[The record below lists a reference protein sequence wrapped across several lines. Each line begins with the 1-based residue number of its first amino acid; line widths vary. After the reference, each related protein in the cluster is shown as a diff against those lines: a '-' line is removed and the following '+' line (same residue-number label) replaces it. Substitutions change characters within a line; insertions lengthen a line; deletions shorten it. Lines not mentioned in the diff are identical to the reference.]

1 MKGILGKKL
10 GMTQVFTE
18 DGRMEVVTVIEA
30 GPVKVVQKK
39 VKDKDGYNALQL
51 GFDEIRKLKNVT
63 KPMSGH
69 FKKASA
75 APQRFLREIEMDG
88 FNAGDDITVDIFAK
102 GEKINVV
109 GTSKGKGFQ
118 GVMKRHNFGGGPGS
132 HGSMF
137 NRAPGSIGAS
147 SWPSRVWKGMR
158 MAGQMGNARVTVKNI
173 EIFDI
178 KKDQNLMLVKGTVPG
193 ANGSYLVISSEL
205 PVAVKEG

>member
-18 DGRMEVVTVIEA
+18 EGHMVVVTVIEA

-39 VKDKDGYNALQL
+39 EKDKDGYDALQL

-69 FKKASA
+69 FKKSSV
-75 APQRFLREIEMDG
+75 APQRFLSEIKMEG
-88 FNAGDDITVDIFAK
+88 FNAGDDITVDIFTK
-102 GEKINVV
+102 GEKVSVV

-118 GVMKRHNFGGGPGS
+118 GVIKRHNFSGGPAS
-132 HGSMF
+132 HGSKF
-137 NRAPGSIGAS
+137 HRAPGSIGQSAS
-147 SWPSRVWKGMR
+147 PSRVWKGIKMP
-158 MAGQMGNARVTVKNI
+158 GQMGNDRVTVQNI

-178 KKDQNLMLVKGTVPG
+178 KKDQNLMLVKGAVPG
-193 ANGSYLVISSEL
+193 SKGSYLVISSES

>member
-39 VKDKDGYNALQL
+39 EKDKDGYNALQL

-69 FKKASA
+69 FKKSSV
-75 APQRFLREIEMDG
+75 APQRFLKEIDMEG
-88 FNAGDDITVDIFAK
+88 FNAGDDITVDIFTK

-118 GVMKRHNFGGGPGS
+118 GVMKRHNFKGGPAT

-137 NRAPGSIGAS
+137 GRAPGSIGQSAS
-147 SWPSRVWKGMR
+147 PSRVWKGIKMP
-158 MAGQMGNARVTVKNI
+158 GQMGSARVTVKNI
-173 EIFDI
+173 VIFDI
-178 KKDQNLMLVKGTVPG
+178 KKDQNLMLVKGAVPG
-193 ANGSYLVISSEL
+193 ANGSYLVISSES

>member
-10 GMTQVFTE
+10 GMTQVFSE

-39 VKDKDGYNALQL
+39 EKDKDGYDALQL

-63 KPMSGH
+63 KPMTGH

-75 APQRFLREIEMDG
+75 APQRFLKEIAMEG
-88 FNAGDDITVDIFAK
+88 FNAGDDITVDIFAR
-102 GEKINVV
+102 GEKVNVI

-118 GVMKRHNFGGGPGS
+118 GVMKRHNFGGGPAS

-137 NRAPGSIGAS
+137 GRAPGAIGQSAS
-147 SWPSRVWKGMR
+147 PSRVWKGMR

-173 EIFDI
+173 EIVDI
-178 KKDQNLMLVKGTVPG
+178 KKDQNLMLVKGAVPG

>member
-118 GVMKRHNFGGGPGS
+118 GVMKRHNFGGGPAT

-137 NRAPGSIGAS
+137 GRAPGSIGAS
-147 SWPSRVWKGMR
+147 ACPSRVWKGMR
-158 MAGQMGNARVTVKNI
+158 MAGQMGNTRVTVKNI